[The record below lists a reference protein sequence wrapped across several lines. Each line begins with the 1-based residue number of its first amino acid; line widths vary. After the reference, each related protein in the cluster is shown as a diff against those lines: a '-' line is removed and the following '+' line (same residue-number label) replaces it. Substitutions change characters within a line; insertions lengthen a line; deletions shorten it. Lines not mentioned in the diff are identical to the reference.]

1 MRPVRIAFGYT
12 RDIQIVDDAQ
22 QVFQLYGVKLAA
34 TQCAVFMQ
42 SCQQGFIGFC
52 RHLYV
57 CTQTAGFFQFIQ
69 QIGFIVFAFIQGR
82 LKSGC
87 IRQSTE
93 FEHRIQIFACPIA
106 RQGRNIVGTDDRNRL
121 LRVFFRQLET
131 VPALAEIHY
140 FVREHLIAVEQ
151 MAGFV
156 GYRTQILAD
165 NDATVAPAFQRQN
178 SKHHFG
184 IVMHIRAEIRRFTV

>member
-1 MRPVRIAFGYT
+1 MRPVRIAVRYAG
-12 RDIQIVDDAQ
+12 DIQIVNDAQ

-34 TQCAVFMQ
+34 AQCAVFVQ
-42 SCQQGFIGFC
+42 SRQQGFIGFC

-57 CTQTAGFFQFIQ
+57 CTQTTGIFQFVQ
-69 QIGFIVFAFIQGR
+69 QIGFIVFALIQGR

-93 FEHRIQIFACPIA
+93 FEHRIQIFAYPITCQ
-106 RQGRNIVGTDDRNRL
+106 RCDIVGADDRNRL
-121 LRVFFRQLET
+121 LGVFFRQLET

-140 FVREHLIAVEQ
+140 FVRENLIAVEQ

-156 GYRTQILAD
+156 RYRPQILAD
-165 NDATVAPAFQRQN
+165 DDATVTPAFQCQN

-184 IVMHIRAEIRRFTV
+184 IIMHIRAEICCFIV